1 MEQNNMPHLGGLI
14 NKKIY
19 EKRHTRLSVGKL
31 LGKHQMTVKGYT
43 QEPSV
48 QARILWDLSKALN
61 YDFFEHLSNS
71 LDLNNKKIGA
81 PTSEVL
87 TKSQQIQHLESK
99 VADLEKELAIYKEIL
114 VAKR

>member
-14 NKKIY
+14 NRKIY

-43 QEPSV
+43 QEASV

-61 YDFFEHLSNS
+61 YDFFEHLSNA
-71 LDLNNKKIGA
+71 LDLNKKKRSFYVGSVNQKPA
-81 PTSEVL
+81 DTTSGEQ
-87 TKSQQIQHLESK
+87 SGRS
-99 VADLEKELAIYKEIL
+99 
-114 VAKR
+114 